1 MALRL
6 NHQVGPV
13 LEIGMLKQVRVGY
26 LAEIILKVFVI
37 IFASPFE
44 IGVLLSGMIDHTHFV
59 DVSVHFAIREV
70 SAKMRVFEG
79 IVVW

>member
-1 MALRL
+1 MTLRL
-6 NHQVGPV
+6 DHQVRPV